1 MPEPDRTVKCPI
13 CDEDFDPTVAGG
25 WCTNPDCGE
34 WQHTDNTAT
43 EFDADDGGPSDA
55 DLIAEGADDTPSS
68 EGASDAATDVDE
80 STGDADGNEDMS
92 AAEAFSSDTATAERT
107 DETATEGKAEDNAE
121 DIHRTEP
128 AADGDT
134 DQLTETGD
142 DSDSAG
148 NDDEADGVDETGEAD
163 EADGAEET
171 DEADKTGESPTSTDE
186 DPETDDE
193 ATITCPDCEREL
205 DADANFC
212 IDCGADVQDITPG
225 DDGSLDACPSCDTP
239 VDDDASFC
247 VNCGEDLDAHR
258 GESDTPT
265 ADSASSPSTTD
276 ETAAEP
282 ATAGNAVETLAS
294 QSDDEPVPDTL
305 VLSVEGRDIAV
316 EDGDRIGRE
325 IRAALLDAG
334 RPEDEAVRIHRE
346 HVRFDRQPEGFY
358 LVDLGDN
365 PTRLN
370 GTPMQKGDREPV
382 ELGDEL
388 ELSGV
393 VTMTIRAA

>member
-1 MPEPDRTVKCPI
+1 MPESDRTVKCPI

-34 WQHTDNTAT
+34 WQHTGETAT
-43 EFDADDGGPSDA
+43 DFDADEEAPSDA
-55 DLIAEGADDTPSS
+55 DLIAEGTDDAIPPESGSSTATTAD
-68 EGASDAATDVDE
+68 EATNDDDGDE
-80 STGDADGNEDMS
+80 EPTVADEI
-92 AAEAFSSDTATAERT
+92 SSDTDDADVTKETADTASEATPEDDAENRNRAEPDVGTDSDGTAEN
-107 DETATEGKAEDNAE
+107 G
-121 DIHRTEP
+121 
-128 AADGDT
+128 G
-134 DQLTETGD
+134 
-142 DSDSAG
+142 DSDTAGTSEAANEEASGADDAHESADLSDEESVT
-148 NDDEADGVDETGEAD
+148 DDEE
-163 EADGAEET
+163 
-171 DEADKTGESPTSTDE
+171 PT
-186 DPETDDE
+186 TDDE
-193 ATITCPDCEREL
+193 ATIACPDCEREL

-212 IDCGADVQDITPG
+212 MNCGADVQDITPG
-225 DDGSLDACPSCDTP
+225 DEGSLDACPACDTA

-247 VNCGEDLDAHR
+247 ANCGENLDAHR
-258 GESDTPT
+258 GASDEST
-265 ADSASSPSTTD
+265 ADSASDSATTG
-276 ETAAEP
+276 ETTTE
-282 ATAGNAVETLAS
+282 TTTGGNAVETLAS
-294 QSDDEPVPDTL
+294 QTTDDEPVPDTL

-382 ELGDEL
+382 QPGDEL

>member
-1 MPEPDRTVKCPI
+1 MPESDRTVKCPI

-34 WQHTDNTAT
+34 WQHTDESAAD
-43 EFDADDGGPSDA
+43 FDTDDAVPDDA
-55 DLIAEGADDTPSS
+55 DLIPEGTDEADPTDGRPM
-68 EGASDAATDVDE
+68 GASDEADAPDGHTVDDD
-80 STGDADGNEDMS
+80 SDDGASVDGASDTG
-92 AAEAFSSDTATAERT
+92 AAEAGDETVGTA
-107 DETATEGKAEDNAE
+107 ETATEHEPEADTDAENE
-121 DIHRTEP
+121 TEP
-128 AADGDT
+128 KAAEEPDEDDDT
-134 DQLTETGD
+134 SDQSSS
-142 DSDSAG
+142 DSDADAEVS
-148 NDDEADGVDETGEAD
+148 DD
-163 EADGAEET
+163 
-171 DEADKTGESPTSTDE
+171 TS
-186 DPETDDE
+186 ETDDDA
-193 ATITCPDCEREL
+193 ATISCPDCDREL

-212 IDCGADVQDITPG
+212 VACGADVQDITPG
-225 DDGSLDACPSCDTP
+225 DDGSLDACPSCDTA

-265 ADSASSPSTTD
+265 ADSTGSSTAD
-276 ETAAEP
+276 ETESESG
-282 ATAGNAVETLAS
+282 ATGNAVDTLAS
-294 QSDDEPVPDTL
+294 QSTDDAAVPDKL
-305 VLSVEGRDIAV
+305 VLSVEGRDITI

-346 HVRFDRQPEGFY
+346 HVRFDRQPEGYY

-370 GTPMQKGDREPV
+370 ETQLKKGDREPIQP
-382 ELGDEL
+382 GDEL

-393 VTMTIRAA
+393 ATMTIRAA

>member
-1 MPEPDRTVKCPI
+1 MPESDRTVKCPI

-34 WQHTDNTAT
+34 WKHTDESAADFET
-43 EFDADDGGPSDA
+43 DDGVPDDA
-55 DLIAEGADDTPSS
+55 DLIPEGTDEADPMDGRSVAASDEADTPGGNTVDDDSDDEASADAASDTGAPEAEDETVGTTETATEHEMEADTEAEPTTEREDNEADDTP
-68 EGASDAATDVDE
+68 DQP
-80 STGDADGNEDMS
+80 
-92 AAEAFSSDTATAERT
+92 SSDSDGDDEIS
-107 DETATEGKAEDNAE
+107 DETPE
-121 DIHRTEP
+121 
-128 AADGDT
+128 AD
-134 DQLTETGD
+134 D
-142 DSDSAG
+142 DS
-148 NDDEADGVDETGEAD
+148 
-163 EADGAEET
+163 
-171 DEADKTGESPTSTDE
+171 
-186 DPETDDE
+186 
-193 ATITCPDCEREL
+193 ATITCPDCDREL

-212 IDCGADVQDITPG
+212 VACGADVQDITPG
-225 DDGSLDACPSCDTP
+225 DDGSLDACPSCDTA

-258 GESDTPT
+258 GGRDTST
-265 ADSASSPSTTD
+265 ADSTAGSATTA
-276 ETAAEP
+276 ETESESAA
-282 ATAGNAVETLAS
+282 TGNAVDTLAS
-294 QSDDEPVPDTL
+294 QSTDDATVPDKL
-305 VLSVEGRDIAV
+305 VLSVEGRDITV

-346 HVRFDRQPEGFY
+346 HVRFDRQSEGYY

-370 GTPMQKGDREPV
+370 ETQLQKGDREPIQP
-382 ELGDEL
+382 GDEL